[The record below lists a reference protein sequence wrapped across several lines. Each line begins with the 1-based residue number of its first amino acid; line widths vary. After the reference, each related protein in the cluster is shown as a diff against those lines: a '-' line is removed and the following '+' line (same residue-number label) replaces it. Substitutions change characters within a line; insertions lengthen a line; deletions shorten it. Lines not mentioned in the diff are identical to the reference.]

1 MASRISWIH
10 PVRAAQVLFG
20 IAIFALIIY
29 VMSIYKYDSVSE
41 LMLFNGIWTGFF
53 AAPYLTIAPLK
64 FPRFAHYVVEPLVE
78 ISAFILWLVGVI
90 LLGIALP
97 SSDQCKVAGCEAT
110 LATVVLA
117 ALECAFFFATS
128 INAIVNAVRV
138 HRKVAEKKQ
147 QKAAA
152 QETAPETSQP
162 TETV

>member
-1 MASRISWIH
+1 MA
-10 PVRAAQVLFG
+10 
-20 IAIFALIIY
+20 

-97 SSDQCKVAGCEAT
+97 PSDQCKVAGCEAM

-117 ALECAFFFATS
+117 ALEWYVLSLLLLSVLS
-128 INAIVNAVRV
+128 ILPEIKKKKGGD
-138 HRKVAEKKQ
+138 RKQLLTWILE
-147 QKAAA
+147 
-152 QETAPETSQP
+152 
-162 TETV
+162 

>member
-1 MASRISWIH
+1 
-10 PVRAAQVLFG
+10 
-20 IAIFALIIY
+20 
-29 VMSIYKYDSVSE
+29 MSIYKYDSVSE

-97 SSDQCKVAGCEAT
+97 PSDQCKVAGCEAM

-117 ALECAFFFATS
+117 ALEWYVLSLLLLSVLS
-128 INAIVNAVRV
+128 ILPEI
-138 HRKVAEKKQ
+138 KK
-147 QKAAA
+147 KG
-152 QETAPETSQP
+152 EIESNC
-162 TETV
+162 